1 MKQLKKN
8 LQTVSKALK
17 ALTSTV
23 ERMKKRIERIE
34 KQSIAKK
41 KAVKI
46 AATSKSIIRKPV
58 TPKSVRKGKAEKT
71 AYATF
76 LAIVNRSKKGVSVK
90 QLQAKTGFD
99 DKKIRNLVFKAT
111 KQGAIKSVGRG
122 VYVKA

>member
-1 MKQLKKN
+1 MKQLKKD

-17 ALTSTV
+17 SLTLTV
-23 ERMKKRIERIE
+23 ERMKKRVERIE
-34 KQSIAKK
+34 KQSIAKT

-46 AATSKSIIRKPV
+46 AAAPKSIRKPV

-76 LAIVNRSKKGVSVK
+76 LGIVNKSKKGVSVK